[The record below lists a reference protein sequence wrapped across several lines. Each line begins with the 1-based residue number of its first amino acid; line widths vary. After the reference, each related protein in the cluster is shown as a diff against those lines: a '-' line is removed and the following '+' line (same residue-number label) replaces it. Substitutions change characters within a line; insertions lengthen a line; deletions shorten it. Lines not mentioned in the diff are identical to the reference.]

1 MRVELCPKTAE
12 RKERRKKRMERR
24 VGDRGSREGRKR
36 GKEEGE
42 NGRREMEKNILNT
55 ELYTLLSK

>member
-1 MRVELCPKTAE
+1 
-12 RKERRKKRMERR
+12 MERSE
-24 VGDRGSREGRKR
+24 GDRGSREGRKR